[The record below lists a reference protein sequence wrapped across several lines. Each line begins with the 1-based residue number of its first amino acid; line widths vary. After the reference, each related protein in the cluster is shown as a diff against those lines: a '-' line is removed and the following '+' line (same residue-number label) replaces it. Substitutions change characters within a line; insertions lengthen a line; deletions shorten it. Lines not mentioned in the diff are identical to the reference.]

1 MNNIT
6 ITIKGNN
13 EHPVHEELEEMK
25 ALIQKNYTV
34 VKQTESESDNGIP
47 KVKLTVELGTP
58 VRPVK
63 RKNAEMNGSST
74 TLFSSPKRSKM
85 VDDDDDEAV
94 GSIQNMDDS
103 NEEAEPTQELFDDS
117 GDEEAEPIQELKISK
132 SFLTVLEL
140 AKLIG
145 SQLDSRGEASYIRKM
160 LRKKGDIK
168 STFWKS
174 ERKQTRWQIPT
185 KELAKVALENGD
197 NNGPYD
203 QLLKAVSYK
212 KANGGKFKGGLR
224 EVYATIKSKLLI
236 MH

>member
-85 VDDDDDEAV
+85 VHDDDDEAV

-145 SQLDSRGEASYIRKM
+145 SKLDNRGKASNIRGK
-160 LRKKGDIK
+160 LRNKEDIT

-174 ERKQTRWQIPT
+174 ERMPRWQIPT